1 MLECQENQDTNKAL
15 IKVLE
20 NEKRQSEIALEN
32 IVKAVEKGLF
42 TTTTNKRIQELE
54 EKIEAFLKK
63 VDGIKEAK
71 VVITLDSSVQKIY
84 AQNENNLSYI
94 LSGNGTPITVTELA
108 PTIRGVGVAC
118 TNGDNYEVQNKITM
132 LVSSYLG
139 VPTNKIKIVAI
150 K

>member
-1 MLECQENQDTNKAL
+1 MLKKHKNIIIISVLVLVGVLL
-15 IKVLE
+15 IILSSIDCSSNDKTE
-20 NEKRQSEIALEN
+20 EFSSIDYTR
-32 IVKAVEKGLF
+32 
-42 TTTTNKRIQELE
+42 ELE
-54 EKIEAFLKK
+54 SKIEAFLKK

-118 TNGDNYEVQNKITM
+118 TNGDNDYVKMQITE
-132 LVSSYLG
+132 LLSCYLG
-139 VPTNKIKIVAI
+139 ISSNKIKIVPI

>member
-1 MLECQENQDTNKAL
+1 MLKKHKNIIFISVLVL
-15 IKVLE
+15 IGVLLIILSSFDCSSD
-20 NEKRQSEIALEN
+20 EKTEDFSSIDYTR
-32 IVKAVEKGLF
+32 
-42 TTTTNKRIQELE
+42 ELE
-54 EKIEAFLKK
+54 GKIEAFLKK

-84 AQNENNLSYI
+84 TQNENNLSYI

-118 TNGDNYEVQNKITM
+118 TNGDNDYVKMQITE
-132 LVSSYLG
+132 LLSCYLG
-139 VPTNKIKIVAI
+139 ISSNKIKIVPI

>member
-1 MLECQENQDTNKAL
+1 MLKKHKNIIFISVLVL
-15 IKVLE
+15 IGVLLIILSSFDCSSD
-20 NEKRQSEIALEN
+20 EKTEDFSSIDYTR
-32 IVKAVEKGLF
+32 
-42 TTTTNKRIQELE
+42 ELE
-54 EKIEAFLKK
+54 GKIEAFLKK

-118 TNGDNYEVQNKITM
+118 TNGDNDYVKMQITE
-132 LVSSYLG
+132 LLSCYLG
-139 VPTNKIKIVAI
+139 ISSNKIKIVPI